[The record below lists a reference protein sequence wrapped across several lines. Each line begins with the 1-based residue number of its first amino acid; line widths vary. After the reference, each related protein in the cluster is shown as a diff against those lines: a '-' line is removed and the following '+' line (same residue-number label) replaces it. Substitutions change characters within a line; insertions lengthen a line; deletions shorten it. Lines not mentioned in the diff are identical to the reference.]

1 MRNRVNNIHFVG
13 VGGSGMSGIAEV
25 LVNSNYQVSG
35 SDINDGPVTQRL
47 RDAGVDVVI
56 GHHIDN
62 IKSSDVVVVSS
73 AIDASNPEVSGALAA
88 GIPVIPRA
96 EMLGELMRF
105 QQGIAVAGT
114 HGKTTTTS
122 LVSAILIAGGLDPTF
137 VVGGLINSAGVN
149 AKLGAGDYL
158 VAEADE
164 SDASFLNLKPEVAVV
179 TNIDEDHMVT
189 YQGELATLKKT
200 FVTFLQ
206 NLPFYGLAV
215 LCEDDENVRSIRDQ
229 IHKPMISY
237 GLSEASDYR
246 AYDLKQ
252 DGTRMTFKVSRP
264 FNQRRSN
271 RDKAADLEIELS
283 IPGEHNVLNATAA
296 IAIASHLEV
305 DDDAIQ
311 KGLAEFQGVGRR
323 FEVLGDV
330 ELNAKRVTLVD
341 DYAHHPV
348 ELNAT
353 LSAARGCWTDRR
365 IMAVFQPHRY
375 SRTFDLFDDFVQVLA
390 EQQDLLLCEVY
401 PAGEQPIASATGK
414 ALAQAIR
421 VRGTSSPIFVP
432 ELDELHAVLAPLVQ
446 DGDVILTMGAGTI
459 GKAAKNLFN
468 ALVAKSDAGRK
479 SEISGSDLSVN
490 TSDLGGDA

>member
-1 MRNRVNNIHFVG
+1 MRNRVSNIHFVG

-25 LVNSNYQVSG
+25 LVNLKYTVSG
-35 SDINDGPVTQRL
+35 SDINESAVTKRL
-47 RDAGVDVVI
+47 REAGINVVI

-62 IKSSDVVVVSS
+62 IQGSDVVVVST
-73 AIDASNPEVSGALAA
+73 AIDRSNPEVSGAIDA

-122 LVSAILIAGGLDPTF
+122 LVSAILEAGGLDPTF

-149 AKLGAGDYL
+149 AKLGQGDYL

-164 SDASFLNLKPEVAVV
+164 SDASFLNLKPEMAIV

-189 YQGELATLKKT
+189 YEGDLGTLKKT

-215 LCEDDENVRSIRDQ
+215 LCEDDANVRSIRDQ
-229 IHKPMISY
+229 IHKPMLSY

-246 AYDLKQ
+246 AYDLTQ
-252 DGTRMTFKVSRP
+252 SGQIMNFKVARP
-264 FNQRRSN
+264 N
-271 RDKAADLEIELS
+271 RQNDIHIELS

-305 DDDAIQ
+305 SDQAII
-311 KGLAEFQGVGRR
+311 KGLKEFQGVGRR
-323 FEVLGDV
+323 FEVMGEILING
-330 ELNAKRVTLVD
+330 KTVTLVD

-353 LSAARGCWTDRR
+353 LKAARGCWQNRR
-365 IMAVFQPHRY
+365 LVAVFQPHRY
-375 SRTFDLFDDFVQVLA
+375 SRTYDLFDDFVTVLS
-390 EQQDLLLCEVY
+390 EQQDLLLCDVY
-401 PAGEQPIASATGK
+401 PAGEQPISGATGQ
-414 ALAQAIR
+414 ALCQAIR
-421 VRGTSSPIFVP
+421 VRGASNPVFVADIDD
-432 ELDELHAVLAPLVQ
+432 LATVLAPMVE
-446 DGDVILTMGAGTI
+446 DGDVILAMGAGSI
-459 GKAAKNLFN
+459 GKAVKQLFDSY
-468 ALVAKSDAGRK
+468 AVTIEGQ
-479 SEISGSDLSVN
+479 
-490 TSDLGGDA
+490 T

>member
-25 LVNSNYQVSG
+25 LVNLNYSVSG

-47 RDAGVDVVI
+47 RDAGVNVVI
-56 GHHIDN
+56 GHHLDN
-62 IKSSDVVVVSS
+62 IQGSDVVVVST
-73 AIDASNPEVSGALAA
+73 AIDRTNPEVSGAIDA

-122 LVSAILIAGGLDPTF
+122 LVSAILIAGDLDPTF

-149 AKLGAGDYL
+149 AKLGQGDYL

-164 SDASFLNLKPEVAVV
+164 SDASFLNLKPEMAIV

-189 YQGELATLKKT
+189 YEGDLGTLKKT

-215 LCEDDENVRSIRDQ
+215 MCEDDANVRSIRDQ
-229 IHKPMISY
+229 IHKPMVSY

-246 AYDLKQ
+246 AYDLVQ
-252 DGTRMTFKVSRP
+252 SGQVMNFKVSRP
-264 FNQRRSN
+264 LQET
-271 RDKAADLEIELS
+271 DLAVELS

-296 IAIASHLEV
+296 IAIASHLGVSDE
-305 DDDAIQ
+305 AIQ
-311 KGLAEFQGVGRR
+311 SGLKGFQGVGRR
-323 FEVLGDV
+323 FQVLGDI
-330 ELNAKRVTLVD
+330 ELNGKEITIVD

-353 LSAARGCWTDRR
+353 LTAARGCWQNRR
-365 IMAVFQPHRY
+365 LIAVFQPHRY
-375 SRTFDLFDDFVQVLA
+375 SRTYDLFDDFVTVLA
-390 EQQDLLLCEVY
+390 EQQDLLLCDVY
-401 PAGEQPIASATGK
+401 PAGEQPISGATGQ
-414 ALAQAIR
+414 ALSQAIR
-421 VRGTSSPIFVP
+421 VRGASNPVFVA
-432 ELDELHAVLAPLVQ
+432 ELEELAHVLSPLVQ
-446 DGDVILTMGAGTI
+446 DGDVVLAMGAGSI
-459 GKAAKNLFN
+459 GKAIKQLYETY
-468 ALVAKSDAGRK
+468 RI
-479 SEISGSDLSVN
+479 EE
-490 TSDLGGDA
+490 TS

>member
-25 LVNSNYQVSG
+25 LVNLNYSVSG
-35 SDINDGPVTQRL
+35 SDINDGPVTKRL
-47 RDAGVDVVI
+47 RDAGIKVLI

-62 IKSSDVVVVSS
+62 IKGSDVVVVST
-73 AIDASNPEVSGALAA
+73 AIDRTNPEVSGAIDA

-122 LVSAILIAGGLDPTF
+122 LVSAILIAGDLDPTF

-149 AKLGAGDYL
+149 AKLGEGDYL

-164 SDASFLNLKPEVAVV
+164 SDASFLNLKPEMAIV

-189 YQGELATLKKT
+189 YEGDLGTLKKT

-215 LCEDDENVRSIRDQ
+215 MCEDDANVRSIRDQ
-229 IHKPMISY
+229 IHKPMVSY
-237 GLSEASDYR
+237 GLSEESDYR
-246 AYDLKQ
+246 AYDLIQ
-252 DGTRMTFKVSRP
+252 SGQVMNFKVARP
-264 FNQRRSN
+264 NQE
-271 RDKAADLEIELS
+271 DDLAVELS

-296 IAIASHLEV
+296 IAIASHLGV
-305 DDDAIQ
+305 SDQAIQ
-311 KGLAEFQGVGRR
+311 SGLKGFQGVGRR
-323 FEVLGDV
+323 FQVLGDI
-330 ELNAKRVTLVD
+330 ELNGKKITVVD

-353 LSAARGCWTDRR
+353 LTAARECWQNRR
-365 IMAVFQPHRY
+365 LVAVFQPHRY
-375 SRTFDLFDDFVQVLA
+375 SRTYDLFDDFVTVLA
-390 EQQDLLLCEVY
+390 EQQDLLLCDVY
-401 PAGEQPIASATGK
+401 PAGEQPISGATGQ
-414 ALAQAIR
+414 ALSQAIR
-421 VRGTSSPIFVP
+421 VRGTSNPVFVA
-432 ELDELHAVLAPLVQ
+432 ELDDLANVMSPLVQ
-446 DGDVILTMGAGTI
+446 DGDVVLAMGAGSI
-459 GKAAKNLFN
+459 GKAIKQLYEAHRIEG
-468 ALVAKSDAGRK
+468 AA
-479 SEISGSDLSVN
+479 
-490 TSDLGGDA
+490 

>member
-1 MRNRVNNIHFVG
+1 MRNRVKNIHFVG

-25 LVNSNYQVSG
+25 LVNLKYQVSG

-47 RDAGVDVVI
+47 RDAGIKVVI
-56 GHHIDN
+56 GHHINN
-62 IKSSDVVVVSS
+62 IDGSDVVVVST
-73 AIDASNPEVSGALAA
+73 AIDKTNPEVAGAIDA

-122 LVSAILIAGGLDPTF
+122 LVSAILIAAGLDPTF

-149 AKLGAGDYL
+149 AKLGSGDYL

-164 SDASFLNLKPEVAVV
+164 SDASFLNLKPEMAIV

-189 YQGELATLKKT
+189 YEGDLGTLKKT

-229 IHKPMISY
+229 IHKPMLSY

-246 AYDLKQ
+246 AYNLEQ
-252 DGTRMTFKVSRP
+252 SATRMSFNVARP
-264 FNQRRSN
+264 N
-271 RDKAADLEIELS
+271 RENDLQVELS
-283 IPGEHNVLNATAA
+283 IPGTHNVLNATAA
-296 IAIASHLEV
+296 IAIASHLDVSDE
-305 DDDAIQ
+305 AIVN
-311 KGLAEFQGVGRR
+311 GLRDFQGVGRR
-323 FEVLGDV
+323 FEILG
-330 ELNAKRVTLVD
+330 ELEINGKRVTLVD

-348 ELNAT
+348 ELAAT
-353 LSAARGCWTDRR
+353 LSAARGCWQDRR
-365 IMAVFQPHRY
+365 LVAVFQPHRY
-375 SRTFDLFDDFVQVLA
+375 SRTYDLFDDFVTVLA

-401 PAGEQPIASATGK
+401 PAGEQPISGATGK
-414 ALAQAIR
+414 SLCQAIR
-421 VRGTSSPIFVP
+421 VRGASNPIFVADI
-432 ELDELHAVLAPLVQ
+432 DELSAVLSPVVQ
-446 DGDVILTMGAGTI
+446 DGDVILAMGAGSI
-459 GKAAKNLFN
+459 GKAIRQLQEQHQIEERA
-468 ALVAKSDAGRK
+468 
-479 SEISGSDLSVN
+479 
-490 TSDLGGDA
+490 